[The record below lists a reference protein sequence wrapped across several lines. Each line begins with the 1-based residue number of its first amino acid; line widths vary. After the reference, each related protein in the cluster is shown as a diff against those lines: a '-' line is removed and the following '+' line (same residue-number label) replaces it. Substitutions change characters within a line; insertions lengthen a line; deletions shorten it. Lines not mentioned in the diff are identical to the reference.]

1 MRNRY
6 AICLILLVAVAIR
19 VWYNGY
25 SPDPIVTGDTY
36 GYFLTGKNMLAS
48 GRPFFFYISQRPPVY
63 PLFLQ
68 LPTLM
73 KRTFPTEL
81 FSINFFDGMHTV
93 IIVQSMLGIIGVVVL
108 YLLTAMLRF
117 TLWERISLAFLI
129 GTHISFIS
137 WEHVLVAESMTVP
150 LVLLY
155 AVVVLRLLRK
165 ISVFGVFTLCILSI
179 IGLWLK
185 PLYLFLP
192 LLSFPVLFLCWKKRN
207 ARAWITGGFLIVLG
221 IVGLQFLANRMY
233 HGYTG
238 FSHVSDI
245 NMLGRMLKAG
255 IPPPRTLSLSMYY
268 APYVNYS
275 REKNDPEP
283 PFHFLDSIDPS
294 IIVDP
299 NFKALED
306 LHRFVLGSFI
316 ASPVAYIRS
325 ALLDIPSTLVW
336 KTQESRV
343 SRTAVGRIL
352 ETLAYAINVISF
364 SILILF
370 PWSIYQVIRAPTR
383 ESMTIA
389 FLMGISIAQL
399 VITVMVGYG
408 GYERLMISTIPITCV
423 CVWWYGRNL
432 KFKV

>member
-36 GYFLTGKNMLAS
+36 GYFLTGKNMLSS
-48 GRPFFFYISQRPPVY
+48 GHPFFFYMSQRPPVY

-73 KRTFPTEL
+73 KGTFPTEL

-165 ISVFGVFTLCILSI
+165 ISVSGVFTLCILSI

-207 ARAWITGGFLIVLG
+207 A
-221 IVGLQFLANRMY
+221 
-233 HGYTG
+233 
-238 FSHVSDI
+238 
-245 NMLGRMLKAG
+245 
-255 IPPPRTLSLSMYY
+255 
-268 APYVNYS
+268 
-275 REKNDPEP
+275 
-283 PFHFLDSIDPS
+283 
-294 IIVDP
+294 
-299 NFKALED
+299 
-306 LHRFVLGSFI
+306 
-316 ASPVAYIRS
+316 
-325 ALLDIPSTLVW
+325 
-336 KTQESRV
+336 
-343 SRTAVGRIL
+343 
-352 ETLAYAINVISF
+352 
-364 SILILF
+364 
-370 PWSIYQVIRAPTR
+370 
-383 ESMTIA
+383 
-389 FLMGISIAQL
+389 
-399 VITVMVGYG
+399 
-408 GYERLMISTIPITCV
+408 
-423 CVWWYGRNL
+423 
-432 KFKV
+432 